1 MSKDS
6 ALTNLK
12 LNPFDANVMVRF
24 VGELN
29 ENLKFVEKTY
39 NVKIFQNGDS
49 LKIKGLKKNTEL
61 SADALIRLYE
71 TAGQGFE
78 ITKETLHLCTQESSD
93 KNITQ
98 TTVIKTPK
106 KSIIPRGINQKEY
119 VNNIY
124 NNEIN
129 FGIGP
134 AGTGKT
140 YLAVAAAVDALL
152 NEKVERIV
160 LIRPAVDGTLRVLN
174 ACSKADVKK
183 VVLTS
188 SVAAVAYGH
197 DSEKIFDESDWS
209 NTGGE
214 SGITPYAKSKTLA
227 EKAAWE
233 FVNKLAIDNKF
244 DFTVINPVGVFG
256 PMLTNDM
263 GTSNSLVSK
272 LINGELP
279 ACPATH
285 MGYVD
290 VRDVAKAHIF
300 SMLNSSTNGK
310 RIIVSESEMFFVDVG
325 RILNDAGFKKSPTK
339 QMPNWLV
346 KFLALFIKELS
357 GVTKSLGKR
366 VDTDKSLA
374 KSLFDW
380 EYISAKDSIIDTAE
394 QLSTSDHN

>member
-1 MSKDS
+1 MEKVLVTGGSGFI
-6 ALTNLK
+6 ALHCIDQLLEK
-12 LNPFDANVMVRF
+12 GFMVR
-24 VGELN
+24 
-29 ENLKFVEKTY
+29 T
-39 NVKIFQNGDS
+39 
-49 LKIKGLKKNTEL
+49 T
-61 SADALIRLYE
+61 IRS
-71 TAGQGFE
+71 
-78 ITKETLHLCTQESSD
+78 ESRKD
-93 KNITQ
+93 
-98 TTVIKTPK
+98 
-106 KSIIPRGINQKEY
+106 
-119 VNNIY
+119 
-124 NNEIN
+124 EIN
-129 FGIGP
+129 KAMEKYPNLHQNLEFHICDLLEDKGWD
-134 AGTGKT
+134 
-140 YLAVAAAVDALL
+140 AAVDGCDYVLHVASPFIL
-152 NEKVERIV
+152 EVPSDEDV

-174 ACSKADVKK
+174 ACSKANVKK

-197 DSEKIFDESDWS
+197 GKEKTFDESDWS
-209 NTGGE
+209 NTGDD

-233 FVNKLAIDNKF
+233 YVDNLDADNRF

-256 PMLTNDM
+256 PMLTSDM

-300 SMLNSSTNGK
+300 SMLNSSTNDK

>member
-1 MSKDS
+1 MEKVLVTGGSGFI
-6 ALTNLK
+6 ALHCIDQLLEK
-12 LNPFDANVMVRF
+12 GFMVRTTIRS
-24 VGELN
+24 ESRKD
-29 ENLKFVEKTY
+29 EIIKAMDKYPNLDQNLEFHICDLLEDKGWDVAVEGCDY
-39 NVKIFQNGDS
+39 V
-49 LKIKGLKKNTEL
+49 
-61 SADALIRLYE
+61 
-71 TAGQGFE
+71 
-78 ITKETLHLCTQESSD
+78 LHVASPFILEVPSD
-93 KNITQ
+93 
-98 TTVIKTPK
+98 
-106 KSIIPRGINQKEY
+106 E
-119 VNNIY
+119 
-124 NNEIN
+124 
-129 FGIGP
+129 
-134 AGTGKT
+134 
-140 YLAVAAAVDALL
+140 D
-152 NEKVERIV
+152 V

-174 ACSKADVKK
+174 ACSKANVKK

-197 DSEKIFDESDWS
+197 GDEKTFDESDWS
-209 NTGGE
+209 NTGE
-214 SGITPYAKSKTLA
+214 DSGITPYAKSKTLA

-233 FVNKLAIDNKF
+233 FVDKLYADNKF

-256 PMLTNDM
+256 PMLTSDM

-290 VRDVAKAHIF
+290 VRDVAKAHVF
-300 SMLNSSTNGK
+300 SMLNSSTNNK

-380 EYISAKDSIIDTAE
+380 EYISAKDSIIDTAK
-394 QLSTSDHN
+394 QLSTTDHN

>member
-1 MSKDS
+1 MEKVLVTGGSGFI
-6 ALTNLK
+6 ALHCIDQLLEK
-12 LNPFDANVMVRF
+12 GFMVR
-24 VGELN
+24 
-29 ENLKFVEKTY
+29 T
-39 NVKIFQNGDS
+39 
-49 LKIKGLKKNTEL
+49 T
-61 SADALIRLYE
+61 IRS
-71 TAGQGFE
+71 
-78 ITKETLHLCTQESSD
+78 ESRKD
-93 KNITQ
+93 
-98 TTVIKTPK
+98 
-106 KSIIPRGINQKEY
+106 
-119 VNNIY
+119 
-124 NNEIN
+124 EIN
-129 FGIGP
+129 KAMEKYPNLHQNLEFHICDLLEDKGWD
-134 AGTGKT
+134 
-140 YLAVAAAVDALL
+140 AAVDGCDYVLHVASPFIL
-152 NEKVERIV
+152 EVPSDEDV

-174 ACSKADVKK
+174 ACSKANVKK

-188 SVAAVAYGH
+188 SVAAIAYGH
-197 DSEKIFDESDWS
+197 GDEKTFDESDWS
-209 NTGGE
+209 NVGE
-214 SGITPYAKSKTLA
+214 DSGITPYAKSKTLA

-233 FVNKLAIDNKF
+233 YVDNLDADNRF

-256 PMLTNDM
+256 PMLTSDM

-290 VRDVAKAHIF
+290 VRDVAKAHVF
-300 SMLNSSTNGK
+300 SMLNSSTNNK

-380 EYISAKDSIIDTAE
+380 EYISAKDSIIDTAK
-394 QLSTSDHN
+394 QLSTTDHN

>member
-1 MSKDS
+1 
-6 ALTNLK
+6 
-12 LNPFDANVMVRF
+12 MVR
-24 VGELN
+24 
-29 ENLKFVEKTY
+29 T
-39 NVKIFQNGDS
+39 
-49 LKIKGLKKNTEL
+49 T
-61 SADALIRLYE
+61 IRS
-71 TAGQGFE
+71 
-78 ITKETLHLCTQESSD
+78 ESRKD
-93 KNITQ
+93 
-98 TTVIKTPK
+98 
-106 KSIIPRGINQKEY
+106 
-119 VNNIY
+119 
-124 NNEIN
+124 EIN
-129 FGIGP
+129 KAMEKYPNLHQNLEFHICDLLEDKGWD
-134 AGTGKT
+134 
-140 YLAVAAAVDALL
+140 AAVDGCDYVLHVASPFIL
-152 NEKVERIV
+152 EVPSDEDV

-174 ACSKADVKK
+174 ACSKANVKK

-197 DSEKIFDESDWS
+197 GKEKTFDESDWS
-209 NTGGE
+209 NTGDD

-233 FVNKLAIDNKF
+233 FVEKLEAHNKF

-256 PMLTNDM
+256 PMLTSDM

-300 SMLNSSTNGK
+300 SMLNSSTNDK